1 MSDISLNELA
11 ESINQHSSIHE
22 QLSRQLEQAQ
32 AMAYVAVAW
41 VDFLDDTDT
50 AKGYLEALHEII
62 QRASDVHQEM
72 HEKIVKLTQKLTM
85 GKLQFDGSRGIDAG
99 KAVK

>member
-1 MSDISLNELA
+1 MSDISLNELT

-22 QLSRQLEQAQ
+22 QLSRQLEQAH
-32 AMAYVAVAW
+32 AMAYVTVVW
-41 VDFLDDTDT
+41 VDFLDHSDM
-50 AKGYLEALHEII
+50 AKGYLEALHDSI

-72 HEKIVKLTQKLTM
+72 HEETLRMTRKLTM
-85 GKLQFDGSRGIDAG
+85 GKLQFDRSRGIDAG